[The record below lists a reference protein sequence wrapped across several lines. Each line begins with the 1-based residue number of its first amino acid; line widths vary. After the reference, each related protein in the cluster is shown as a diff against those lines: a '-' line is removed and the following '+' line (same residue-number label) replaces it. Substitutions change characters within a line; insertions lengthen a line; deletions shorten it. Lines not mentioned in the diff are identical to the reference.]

1 MLSVV
6 SGQGILY
13 GPLERWSAGMLFR
26 PGIRLQAA
34 AASCPHVRVL
44 RVGQGASG
52 MGANV
57 VVNESIFCVFRKSA
71 PPMLTAALPSL
82 YDQDPD
88 SRPALHTD
96 AIDTHWNGSTS
107 ITNGTMLGRKERLGI
122 RNMKGAHGSREGS
135 PIPPREDFTRE
146 ETKNRLPLRSLLR
159 EGSGG
164 EGRRARAL
172 YCRRQGK
179 PQAKKKQLSCSQ
191 TPTEGQAA
199 VASAIKK
206 RERAKSSVKKETDE
220 KLKNGRSDAAAS
232 V

>member
-1 MLSVV
+1 
-6 SGQGILY
+6 
-13 GPLERWSAGMLFR
+13 MLFR
-26 PGIRLQAA
+26 RGIRLQAA

-44 RVGQGASG
+44 RVEQGASG

-71 PPMLTAALPSL
+71 PPMVTAALPSL

-107 ITNGTMLGRKERLGI
+107 ITTGTMRGRMERLGI
-122 RNMKGAHGSREGS
+122 RNMKGAHAAKGLQYQLVRTSRGRKPAPPFACGSNS
-135 PIPPREDFTRE
+135 TVS
-146 ETKNRLPLRSLLR
+146 SLLR

-172 YCRRQGK
+172 DRRRQGNPK
-179 PQAKKKQLSCSQ
+179 QRRNSGVAPKRPRRGRRLWRQQLKK
-191 TPTEGQAA
+191 T
-199 VASAIKK
+199 
-206 RERAKSSVKKETDE
+206 
-220 KLKNGRSDAAAS
+220 
-232 V
+232 